1 MAAAPSRGNPPPRGP
16 SGRLEYRDNA
26 WRIQGKGLLHN
37 FHSWHSLLGASSP
50 WLSPPSILPPTARTR
65 AVAQRVLR
73 LSAHPVGWL
82 RPRRAYGF
90 DESRWTLGNGPTL
103 KCQCIKLR
111 LNRFSYA
118 ILFATQMHERFLAVN
133 YGRIAVSSLV
143 SLDRIAAAASR
154 NTRAFSSVSASSR
167 TASDAQTSP
176 PPAW

>member
-16 SGRLEYRDNA
+16 SGRLEYRDRA
-26 WRIQGKGLLHN
+26 FRIQGKGLLHN
-37 FHSWHSLLGASSP
+37 FHSWHSLGVSTT
-50 WLSPPSILPPTARTR
+50 WLSPPSILPHAARTR

-73 LSAHPVGWL
+73 LSAHPVGWS

-103 KCQCIKLR
+103 RCQCIKLR

-118 ILFATQMHERFLAVN
+118 VLFATQMHERFSLAN
-133 YGRIAVSSLV
+133 YGRTAVSSRA
-143 SLDRIAAAASR
+143 SLERIAAAASR
-154 NTRAFSSVSASSR
+154 NTRALSSVSASSR
-167 TASDAQTSP
+167 AASDAQTSP